1 MRKINLLA
9 TAALAMSLAA
19 CSSDQINPND
29 DASITD
35 NNVAVSYAPTRAAEV
50 SAYSNGY
57 RVARQKASV
66 VSVSAVSPLADDVL
80 QSTAKVFLDVLPEEQ
95 DNLNLSP
102 TKPGVSD
109 WSTNYLY
116 VSDGKPFTL
125 YPAYSMTSKQD
136 NTIGIFYYDE
146 EGNKHEQDI
155 FFAQYCPWGYYKN
168 QRGIKITIAKG
179 YKFGFYLNNNYGYNR
194 QDRFGNYVG
203 EVSETFYSNVSEN
216 AASCSH
222 DAHYKLWEDQ
232 ECHGKGVHSAS
243 FNYGGN
249 TFFGFEDWEHNNFNF
264 DLNDIVFMVTPALNV
279 KDNPKEED
287 KKPEVKPVDPTP
299 EPTPDPVDPTPNPVD
314 PKPDPAPEVVA
325 GNGSVEVNFSIN
337 ERQYESNDTKLSI
350 HVRDTTD
357 VTLFIPTPAEYYC
370 PVDDML
376 IVQKHD
382 VAIAYSPSSTME
394 MSINGNIVRL
404 TTTYSQTGIT
414 ISTSGINADVL
425 KYLRNTYNDGLTF
438 EITSYFNTKRVDAN
452 GNTVAVTR
460 EELQAMLNR
469 TTISFTNTPAFYLN
483 AFGVLKDTQ
492 TVNPNDC
499 FVTPAN
505 TALFGNRKEDAP
517 EHGSTSH
524 LYIWERK

>member
-1 MRKINLLA
+1 MKRMTLFMS
-9 TAALAMSLAA
+9 AAIALGLSA
-19 CSSDQINPND
+19 CSSDDTIVDNGTNGDGIPS
-29 DASITD
+29 ASL
-35 NNVAVSYAPTRAAEV
+35 SYAPTRAAEV
-50 SAYSNGY
+50 SAYSNGH
-57 RVARQKASV
+57 RVAQKQKAV
-66 VSVSAVSPLADDVL
+66 VSVSAVSPLTDDVL
-80 QSTAKVFLDVLPEEQ
+80 QSTAKVFLEVLPEEQ

-102 TKPGVSD
+102 TKPGVSN
-109 WSTNYLY
+109 WTTNYLY

-125 YPAYSMTSKQD
+125 YPAYSKTNKQD

-168 QRGIKITIAKG
+168 QKGIKITIAKG
-179 YKFGFYLNNNYGYNR
+179 YKFGFYLNNHYGYNR

-222 DAHYKLWEDQ
+222 EAHYKLWEDQ

-249 TFFGFEDWEHNNFNF
+249 TFFGFEDWEHNNNTF
-264 DLNDIVFMVTPALNV
+264 DLNDIVFMVKPALNI

-325 GNGSVEVNFSIN
+325 GNGSVEVNFSIYDRKYEAN
-337 ERQYESNDTKLSI
+337 ETKLSI

-357 VTLFIPTPAEYYC
+357 VTIVIPTPADYYC

-382 VAIAYSPSSTME
+382 IAQVYNTSSTVDMD
-394 MSINGNIVRL
+394 INGNKVSL
-404 TTTYSQTGIT
+404 TTTYAKDGIT
-414 ISTSGINADVL
+414 ITTNGINADVL
-425 KYLRNTYNDGLTF
+425 KYLRKTYGDGLTF
-438 EITSYFNTKRVDAN
+438 EINNYFATERPDSS
-452 GNTVAVTR
+452 GNKVAVTR
-460 EELQAMLNR
+460 DEIQEMLNR
-469 TTISFTNTPAFYLN
+469 STISFTKTPKFYLN
-483 AFGVLKDTQ
+483 AFGVI
-492 TVNPNDC
+492 NNAIIPNDC
-499 FVTPAN
+499 NVAPADA
-505 TALFGNRKEDAP
+505 TLFGDRVGVAP
-517 EHGSTSH
+517 KHGNTSY